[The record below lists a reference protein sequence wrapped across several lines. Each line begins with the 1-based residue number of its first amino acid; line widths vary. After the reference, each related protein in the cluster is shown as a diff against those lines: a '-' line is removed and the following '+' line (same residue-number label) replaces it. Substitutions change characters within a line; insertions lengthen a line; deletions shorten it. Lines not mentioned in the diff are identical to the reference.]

1 MRTIVAAIL
10 LWLGVLLP
18 SLAFGQ
24 GDTSPV
30 SWDQLQRLPVDTQVR
45 VTLMSATE
53 IEGRLVRATPE
64 AVIVNGQY
72 VSRGIPG
79 QQRGQLTVSRTSVS
93 MVEAASREVARLAA
107 SRVDDS
113 PPSAPRSWA
122 GRHPVLLGAL
132 VGAGVFTGIGAAMCS
147 SICEV
152 SAGQFAAFPAGG
164 AGLGALVGLTAS
176 ISRR

>member
-1 MRTIVAAIL
+1 MRKIVAAIL
-10 LWLGVLLP
+10 LTLGVLP

-24 GDTSPV
+24 GDASPV
-30 SWDQLQRLPVDTQVR
+30 TWDQLQRLRVDTQVR
-45 VTLMSATE
+45 VTLIGGTE

-64 AVIVNGQY
+64 SVIVNGQY
-72 VSRGIPG
+72 VSKGIPG
-79 QQRGQLTVSRTSVS
+79 QMRGQLTVSRTSVS

-107 SRVDDS
+107 FRVDTS

-132 VGAGVFTGIGAAMCS
+132 IGAGVFTGIGAAMCS
-147 SICEV
+147 SSCEI

-164 AGLGALVGLTAS
+164 AGLGALVGLTVS
-176 ISRR
+176 ISQR